1 MRCGQST
8 WYQSMVQHGRPS
20 CGAQGMGF
28 DAVKAREALEEADC
42 DLDAAIEWLLAC
54 CV

>member
-1 MRCGQST
+1 MQGTAWGMTPMGSG
-8 WYQSMVQHGRPS
+8 WVAGM
-20 CGAQGMGF
+20 QGMGF

-42 DLDAAIEWLLAC
+42 DLDAAIEWLLAS